1 MFLINFIENG
11 GYEKIINYTAKTF
24 ASIDDEYNTL
34 LELPKEKNLF
44 CKISMAFIIILHEA
58 FINKDKYKEKK
69 AENDVYYLFEQFDI
83 NKILSS
89 NDEKEKEKDEEKIN
103 KLKEIVLYA
112 NKYK

>member
-1 MFLINFIENG
+1 MVLKEYLPFDDEKNLEKKRLFLINFIENG

-24 ASIDDEYNTL
+24 ASINDEYNTL

-69 AENDVYYLFEQFDI
+69 AENDVSLLI
-83 NKILSS
+83 IL
-89 NDEKEKEKDEEKIN
+89 
-103 KLKEIVLYA
+103 
-112 NKYK
+112 